1 MSSAVVSG
9 GRIAQKYTCP
19 TISVDCG
26 VRAYNVAVALGVT
39 LDLVSNVWD
48 LYNATNPATFVATK
62 FAKKC
67 VKKFA
72 DHLLD
77 ISAHGVRAAISRDS
91 PWYAKALGV
100 TLDLARI
107 TNIIINIKSEPY
119 TSPIPEGISKV
130 DLFNHGVN
138 LAGTAYNEIRKE
150 KPKTT

>member
-1 MSSAVVSG
+1 MSSTGSIGVG
-9 GRIAQKYTCP
+9 AQKSACP
-19 TISVDCG
+19 TVSLDCG

-39 LDLVSNVWD
+39 IDLVSNVWD
-48 LYNATNPATFVATK
+48 LYSATNPATFVATK

-77 ISAHGVRAAISRDS
+77 ISAHGVRAAISKDS

-107 TNIIINIKSEPY
+107 ANIVINIKSDPY
-119 TSPIPEGISKV
+119 TSAIPMGASKV

-150 KPKTT
+150 KPKVT